1 LLNGFV
7 NLGLAWPFALAAP
20 VVSLLAHGR
29 PFTAKKTWNLIVGK
43 GPIVLAPAL
52 WTLFLSL
59 LPHKEERFLA
69 VVFPIACFSAAD
81 CISQLLEMTLR
92 VSPRALKPLLLLCL
106 ALFTALA
113 MLLGALRCAAIVSN
127 YGASL
132 AIWATVSTLPSVPG
146 TVVCVGKEW
155 SVLPLPCFIPGAQP
169 LWFSTPGP
177 SSSHTSAC
185 VRYRF
190 HSSFFMPRG
199 ATLGYLQSTFTG
211 QLPQAFATGC
221 IFYLH
226 YICIVMR

>member
-1 LLNGFV
+1 MLNGFV

-20 VVSLLAHGR
+20 VVSLLANGR

-52 WTLFLSL
+52 WTVFLSL

-69 VVFPIACFSAAD
+69 VVFPIACFAAAD
-81 CISQLLEMTLR
+81 CISQLLDVTLR

-155 SVLPLPCFIPGAQP
+155 SVLPLPCFILGTAAPF
-169 LWFSTPGP
+169 WFQRPAILLLT
-177 SSSHTSAC
+177 
-185 VRYRF
+185 
-190 HSSFFMPRG
+190 
-199 ATLGYLQSTFTG
+199 
-211 QLPQAFATGC
+211 
-221 IFYLH
+221 
-226 YICIVMR
+226 